1 MKARQ
6 QLDLGRAGS
15 AKPAGMETTLAK
27 NIANYFDR
35 NAVSEGVERA
45 RVRLGLESATVP
57 ADAWASVHRMGAFL
71 AFQKPSLRC
80 PAEKPITCK
89 QQHRGQP
96 VPIFFNRAHAR
107 HTQSGEIG
115 EVDGPQPAQTALSLP
130 LFRWSS
136 STSHFARATPNS
148 HSFPGA
154 PAGVKDGPT
163 STQSPAAAGG
173 DRGSENFLSA
183 LHQRAAHTEV

>member
-1 MKARQ
+1 MLSLR
-6 QLDLGRAGS
+6 
-15 AKPAGMETTLAK
+15 
-27 NIANYFDR
+27 
-35 NAVSEGVERA
+35 VERA
-45 RVRLGLESATVP
+45 RVRLGLESAAVP
-57 ADAWASVHRMGAFL
+57 VDAWASVHRMGAFL
-71 AFQKPSLRC
+71 AFQKPSLRR

-148 HSFPGA
+148 HSFPGHRPGLRMDQPA
-154 PAGVKDGPT
+154 PKVQQQQAGTEAARIFSQRCTNAQRTLRCETLP
-163 STQSPAAAGG
+163 SSPVALPSA
-173 DRGSENFLSA
+173 SPPFLLPRTWLVRSPS
-183 LHQRAAHTEV
+183 